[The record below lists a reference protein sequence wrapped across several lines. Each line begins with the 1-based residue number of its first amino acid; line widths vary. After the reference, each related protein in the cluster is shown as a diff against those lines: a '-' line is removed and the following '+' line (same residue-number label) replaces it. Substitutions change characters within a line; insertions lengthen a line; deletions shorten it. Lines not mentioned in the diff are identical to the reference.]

1 MKFEEINWNHYC
13 ILTQKSDREIS
24 RISGV
29 CPATIWAYRKNL
41 RKSNKR
47 RALVFANAIKSLLP
61 PGCKTSDIDQFII
74 ENQLQ
79 QPSKMVLHYPDDFDN
94 IDKLSEYDLKLIGKA
109 WKQKCVAET
118 IRTAKY
124 SFTMFRIWQLNNV
137 GYDVVFGVGPER
149 EYSDLDKIMKENN
162 ISAKELCRKIHVC
175 DLFYYNMKKV
185 NIKCQTMLNIALV
198 LNVTFVFKKKNS
210 RESLLLTD

>member
-1 MKFEEINWNHYC
+1 MEFEKINWDRYC
-13 ILTQKSDREIS
+13 VLTGKTNKQITD
-24 RISGV
+24 ISGV

-47 RALVFANAIKSLLP
+47 RALVFANAVKSLLP
-61 PGCKTSDIDQFII
+61 PDYNAPDIDQFIA
-74 ENQLQ
+74 ENQFH
-79 QPSKMVLHYPDDFDN
+79 QPSEMALRYPDDFDN
-94 IDKLSEYDLKLIGKA
+94 IDKLSNYDLKLIGKA

-124 SFTMFRIWQLNNV
+124 SFTMLRIRQLNSV
-137 GYDVVFGVGPER
+137 GYDVIFGVGPER
-149 EYSDLDKIMKENN
+149 EYSDLDKIMRENN
-162 ISAKELCRKIHVC
+162 ISAKELCKEIRVC

-198 LNVTFVFKKKNS
+198 LNVSFVFKKS
-210 RESLLLTD
+210 DPQV

>member
-1 MKFEEINWNHYC
+1 MEFEKINWDRYC
-13 ILTQKSDREIS
+13 VLTGKTNKQITE
-24 RISGV
+24 ISGV

-47 RALVFANAIKSLLP
+47 RALVFANAVKSLLP
-61 PGCKTSDIDQFII
+61 PDYNASDIDQFIA
-74 ENQLQ
+74 ENQLHQ
-79 QPSKMVLHYPDDFDN
+79 TSEMVLRYPDDFDN
-94 IDKLSEYDLKLIGKA
+94 IDKLSNYDLKLIGKA

-124 SFTMFRIWQLNNV
+124 SFTMLRIRQLNSV
-137 GYDVVFGVGPER
+137 GYDVIFGTGPER
-149 EYSDLDKIMKENN
+149 EYSDLDKIMRENN
-162 ISAKELCRKIHVC
+162 ISAKELCKEIRVC

-198 LNVTFVFKKKNS
+198 LNVSFVFKKS
-210 RESLLLTD
+210 DPQV

>member
-1 MKFEEINWNHYC
+1 MEFEKINWDRYC
-13 ILTQKSDREIS
+13 VLTGKTNKQITE
-24 RISGV
+24 ISGV

-47 RALVFANAIKSLLP
+47 RALVFANAVKSLLP
-61 PGCKTSDIDQFII
+61 PNYNAPDIDQFIA

-79 QPSKMVLHYPDDFDN
+79 QPGEMVLRYPDDFDN
-94 IDKLSEYDLKLIGKA
+94 IDKLSNYDLKLIGKA

-124 SFTMFRIWQLNNV
+124 SFTMLRIRQLNNV
-137 GYDVVFGVGPER
+137 GYDVIFGVGPER

-185 NIKCQTMLNIALV
+185 NIKCQTMLNVALV
-198 LNVTFVFKKKNS
+198 LNVTFVFKKK
-210 RESLLLTD
+210 

>member
-1 MKFEEINWNHYC
+1 MEFEKINWDRYC
-13 ILTQKSDREIS
+13 VLTGKTNKQITE
-24 RISGV
+24 ISGV
-29 CPATIWAYRKNL
+29 CSATIWAYRKNL

-47 RALVFANAIKSLLP
+47 RALVFANAVKSLLP
-61 PGCKTSDIDQFII
+61 PDYNASDIDQFIA

-79 QPSKMVLHYPDDFDN
+79 QSSEMVLHYPDDFDN
-94 IDKLSEYDLKLIGKA
+94 IDKLSNYDLKLIGKA

-124 SFTMFRIWQLNNV
+124 SFTMLRIRQLNNV
-137 GYDVVFGVGPER
+137 GYDVIFGTGPER
-149 EYSDLDKIMKENN
+149 EYSDLDKIMRENN
-162 ISAKELCRKIHVC
+162 ISAKELCKKIRVC

-198 LNVTFVFKKKNS
+198 LNVSFVFKKS
-210 RESLLLTD
+210 DPQV